1 MKMTINQKK
10 KNRLSLFLLIL
21 FSIGLLSISSCE
33 LFTSTDLEENLT
45 ESINETSTN
54 SNEERTLKI
63 IVTPRFTTS
72 SRSAALSRSA
82 YPNFAAELA
91 NFEFYAVCSD
101 TFGEASADYDS
112 SEGTLSFTIQS
123 ASFTNKTIDFFA
135 RDKTS
140 HKELLYA
147 KKENVSFTIGSDQVI
162 NTTLY
167 FLEYTTATGRPADNP
182 APNGKISLEVSAP
195 SGSKV
200 VCNIYDSSATPVLV
214 SGAAD
219 SGMAIE
225 ISGSTDN
232 ARSIQTVAAGIAP
245 GKYTARIF
253 IYKDGNDGTGGTVQ
267 SNPDY
272 REEIINVWPG
282 ITTNRWYLSDG
293 SKNQT
298 LSITISPGVKFYV
311 KGTNPSGPYA
321 TGGVTIDTTSI
332 PGSIKNP
339 FSNINAA
346 LEKCTSSDTDYR
358 IIVCGSVEESVQ
370 INSSLGAKTIT
381 IEGAS
386 SFDTD
391 IIENPPAS
399 SGSDINPAINV
410 SRSGITI
417 KNLQLTNGRSGAIW
431 VWGVNTG
438 EVIID
443 SCKLYQNNGNGGLFV
458 SSSTCTVKVT
468 ACEISNNYS
477 NSYGG
482 GIQADED
489 SNLEVEDTTIINN
502 NCGNCGGG
510 VYVGRNA
517 NVSFKNGIIRNNSS
531 STNPGGAVGCSLG
544 YFKISGSTY
553 IPYGVDGETGKG
565 KNDIYHMGN
574 FANYI
579 IINGKLT
586 PPEESG
592 GIVGCIKPNW
602 YNIGAATHITLDSS
616 VTDTTLKKELKKFTL
631 IQDAENPTTNWAFTS
646 TGGLQEAVAFAY
658 PASTA
663 GSFNGSS
670 QISEVFKQNRKIGN
684 IKSIVASDHETTQGE
699 YELYCKYFSG
709 CEPTTTIGKGDFYPV
724 YRVSWYDA
732 IIYCNLRS
740 IDEGY
745 EPVYVVGGKTNPAQW
760 TGIDG
765 NSNEGYCA
773 PPSCSWDV
781 TILADKNGWR
791 LPTEIEWEYLA
802 RGGDLTASSYTYSG
816 SNTASDVAWYG
827 KSSGVNKVK
836 QLAPNGFNLYDMSGN
851 VWEWTND
858 WHSNKEEN
866 GGDWIPLDTPTS
878 GCYPDY
884 PAKTNKCRVT
894 KGGGWSGAVTQSPV
908 YNRGSSAPNDRNAD
922 MGFRV
927 VRGAQYV
934 GSKLPSV
941 YKEVGDIVFND
952 GSATPYTSGMS
963 LTATQINNAAALIF
977 YKGTG
982 LNNRGNTTT
991 VRTLG
996 VGLKHGYG
1004 LAWCLDSANAYS
1016 VNITRIQCQP
1026 NEEGNA
1032 ANYTFADS
1040 ATKNGSNNLKL
1051 MGIELNTND
1060 DTSTHIERYPAFMFA
1075 QNYKDVPDS
1084 NVSGTACEDGWY
1096 LPSFAELFQI
1106 YCCREDPANGFPIN
1120 DALNDLGGNIF
1131 DTYYTWSSTQHD
1143 ELADNALSLCFD
1155 NAYWD
1160 KEQKEVTNDV
1170 CAIREF

>member
-1 MKMTINQKK
+1 MTINQKK

-45 ESINETSTN
+45 ELINETSTN

-112 SEGTLSFTIQS
+112 SEGSVTFTIRS

-167 FLEYTTATGRPADNP
+167 FQEYTTATGRPADNP

-298 LSITISPGVKFYV
+298 LSITITPGVRFYV

-321 TGGVTIDTTSI
+321 TGGVSIDTTSI

-339 FSNINAA
+339 FSTINAA
-346 LEKCTSSDTDYR
+346 LAKCTSSTNDYR

-391 IIENPPAS
+391 IIQ
-399 SGSDINPAINV
+399 NPAGTSMIPALSIN
-410 SRSGITI
+410 RSDITI
-417 KNLQLTNGRSGAIW
+417 KNLQITGGRYGGICLDNINSGEI
-431 VWGVNTG
+431 T
-438 EVIID
+438 ID
-443 SCKLYQNNGNGGLFV
+443 SCKLYQNTYGGGLYI
-458 SSSTCTVKVT
+458 SSSTATVKVIN
-468 ACEISNNYS
+468 CEISHNSS
-477 NSYGG
+477 NQYGG
-482 GIQADED
+482 GI
-489 SNLEVEDTTIINN
+489 NPCNNCIVEVEDTKILYNN
-502 NCGNCGGG
+502 SATCGGG
-510 VYVGRNA
+510 FYIPQDCRL
-517 NVSFKNGIIRNNSS
+517 SFKNGIISNNSS
-531 STNPGGAVGCSLG
+531 TAGGAIGIQQG
-544 YFKISGSTY
+544 TFEISGSVY
-553 IPYGVDGETGKG
+553 IPYGVEGEFGPG
-565 KNDIYHMGN
+565 KNDIHN
-574 FANYI
+574 RVTLADSI
-579 IINGKLT
+579 IIKSKLT
-586 PPEESG
+586 PPEEAG
-592 GIVGCIKPNW
+592 GIVGAVTPCW
-602 YNIGAATHITLDSS
+602 YNTSCPTLITLDSS
-616 VTDTTLKKELKKFTL
+616 VTNTTLRKELKKFTL
-631 IQDAENPTTNWAFTS
+631 IQDAENPTTTWVFTS

-663 GSFNGSS
+663 GSFNGST

-684 IKSIVASDHETTQGE
+684 IKGIVASDHETTQGE

-709 CEPTTTIGKGDFYPV
+709 CEPTTAIGKGDYYPV
-724 YRVSWYDA
+724 YKVSWYDA

-765 NSNEGYCA
+765 NSTEGYCA
-773 PPSCSWDV
+773 PSGCTWDV

-963 LTATQINNAAALIF
+963 LTPTQISNAAALIY

-982 LNNRGNTTT
+982 LNNSGNTTK

-996 VGLKHGYG
+996 VGLKRVSGQ
-1004 LAWCLDSANAYS
+1004 AWCLESANANS
-1016 VNITRIQCQP
+1016 VNITRIQCPP
-1026 NEEGNA
+1026 NAGGSA
-1032 ANYTFADS
+1032 GNYTFAS
-1040 ATKNGSNNLKL
+1040 GATKNGSNNLKL
-1051 MGIELNTND
+1051 IGIELDSDD
-1060 DTSTHIERYPAFMFA
+1060 DTTDLDKYPAFKCA
-1075 QNYKDVPDS
+1075 KNYKDVTDT
-1084 NVSGTACEDGWY
+1084 NISGTACEDGWY
-1096 LPSFAELFQI
+1096 LPSLAELFEIFAKGKGTGKVFDIDTAIQ
-1106 YCCREDPANGFPIN
+1106 A
-1120 DALNDLGGNIF
+1120 LGGDQIGSSAC
-1131 DTYYTWSSTQHD
+1131 WSSSQYAS
-1143 ELADNALSLCFD
+1143 ENAAEAGY
-1155 NAYWD
+1155 AYYFSFGIGICSQD
-1160 KEQKEVTNDV
+1160 PKTETARIVRS
-1170 CAIREF
+1170 IREF